1 MATVDIDLTNQGLG
15 IIDQSDYDGDTV
27 LNVLSDGY
35 SVLDVRN
42 ENGPTGDVLEVQYTY
57 VTQDVDHDFLHLY
70 ENSHVKLLS
79 PINQAENFSHG
90 FQVDDN
96 ATLEI
101 SNEFLSGMPAGQEY
115 VIEGAGDTIIDATGL
130 DVRTLNIQYGPSE
143 YSHLSFVG
151 ADYVEYDQLLGTSLV
166 FKDYQGNIVGE
177 AGLRGQ
183 TLNPNQPLYID
194 PAKFQINGGTV
205 YYACYLKGTHIA
217 TPVGETRIE
226 SLKAGDQVLTAGG
239 GTATVKWIGYRT
251 LFKKRIP
258 EQDAKRAFPILFKK
272 GCIADNVPHCDLI
285 MSPGHH
291 VFFDGYLVPAMA
303 LENGI
308 SIVQQFDMQSF
319 QYFHVE
325 LEQFDILLAEGMP
338 AESYVDTGNRRMFQ
352 NAHHVAMNPDFGPAT
367 GRPDIPGITLIRKG
381 PVLEGIRAK
390 LLERANWMQVPKG
403 QKRAG

>member
-1 MATVDIDLTNQGLG
+1 MATVDIDLTNQGVG

-101 SNEFLSGMPAGQEY
+101 SNEFLSSMPAGQEY

-130 DVRTLNIQYGPSE
+130 DVSTLNIQYGPSE

-166 FKDYQGNIVGE
+166 FKDYQ
-177 AGLRGQ
+177 A
-183 TLNPNQPLYID
+183 TL
-194 PAKFQINGGTV
+194 
-205 YYACYLKGTHIA
+205 
-217 TPVGETRIE
+217 
-226 SLKAGDQVLTAGG
+226 S
-239 GTATVKWIGYRT
+239 
-251 LFKKRIP
+251 
-258 EQDAKRAFPILFKK
+258 
-272 GCIADNVPHCDLI
+272 
-285 MSPGHH
+285 
-291 VFFDGYLVPAMA
+291 
-303 LENGI
+303 
-308 SIVQQFDMQSF
+308 
-319 QYFHVE
+319 
-325 LEQFDILLAEGMP
+325 
-338 AESYVDTGNRRMFQ
+338 
-352 NAHHVAMNPDFGPAT
+352 
-367 GRPDIPGITLIRKG
+367 
-381 PVLEGIRAK
+381 
-390 LLERANWMQVPKG
+390 ER
-403 QKRAG
+403 